1 MKILLLSG
9 GNSNEREVS
18 IRSGEAVAEAL
29 NGTSHTY
36 IIADP
41 ASKDFILNKSTNN
54 IDVVFLALHGENGED
69 GSIQKQ
75 LEDLGVPFIGSGS
88 EASELCFDKWLF
100 KQLLIDNNLPAVQGQ
115 LVSASS
121 VVRSSFD
128 SPYVLKP
135 RKGGSCIDTQ
145 IVRIPS
151 QESFDA
157 SMELLQST
165 DEMLLEPLIT
175 GVEITVG
182 ILGDSPLPV
191 IEIIPPEG
199 QDFDYTNRY
208 NGKSQELC
216 PPLNVS
222 ESLQDEAKEL
232 ALKIH
237 TLTGC
242 KDMSRIDMMIDQS
255 GKLHVLELNT
265 IPGLTKQSLLPKM
278 VQTNGMSMA
287 EFVDRL
293 LGYAL
298 NQPH

>member
-29 NGTSHTY
+29 EHTNHTFQL
-36 IIADP
+36 ADP
-41 ASKDFILNKSTNN
+41 ASTDFNLEELTHN
-54 IDVVFLALHGENGED
+54 IDVVFLALHGESGED

-75 LEDLGVPFIGSGS
+75 LEDLDIPFTGSGS
-88 EASELCFDKWLF
+88 KASELCFDKWQF
-100 KQLLIDNNLPAVQGQ
+100 KQILIENNLPAAQGQ
-115 LVSASS
+115 LVSVSS
-121 VVRSSFD
+121 MDQFNFD
-128 SPYVLKP
+128 DPYVLKP

-145 IVRIPS
+145 IVRKPS
-151 QESFDA
+151 QVLFKA
-157 SMELLQST
+157 SRELLEST
-165 DEMLLEPLIT
+165 DEMLLEPLII

-182 ILGDSPLPV
+182 ILGDSALPV

-199 QDFDYTNRY
+199 QDFDYVNRY

-216 PPLNVS
+216 PPINIS

-242 KDMSRIDMMIDQS
+242 KDMSRTDMMVDLS
-255 GKLHVLELNT
+255 GKLHVLEINT
-265 IPGLTKQSLLPKM
+265 IPGLTKQSLFPKM
-278 VQTNGMSMA
+278 VQNIGLGMP
-287 EFVDRL
+287 EFVDKL
-293 LGYAL
+293 LMLTIYS
-298 NQPH
+298 